1 MSSQT
6 LGIIFS
12 NMHDEELQDLTVRRT
27 IASIPFGG
35 RYRLIDF
42 VLSNMYNSGI
52 TKVGVITKSNYQS
65 LMDHVGSGKEW
76 DMAHKREGLFILPP
90 FGHAQSGIY
99 KSRLDA
105 LSGITDFLRRST
117 NEYVLMSDSNV
128 VCNMNL
134 NQPIDFHIRNHADIT
149 AICRHTIVPKDVAGR
164 VTAYHPD
171 HSGRVT
177 DMELNPAA
185 DGEILMGLNMWVVGR
200 AFLERIVAEA
210 ASRGYGSWERD
221 VLQKRLG
228 DYRVFAWEFDGYAGR
243 IDSIKDYFRVNMDL
257 LRKEVRE
264 ELFYRYGHIYT
275 KVRDEVPAKYGPD
288 AAVSHSFVA
297 DGCTVEGSV
306 EDSIL
311 FRGVHIG
318 KGSHVSHS
326 IVMQG
331 TRIGENVRLN
341 YLIVDKD
348 AYISDSRVLMGYDSY
363 PLFIGKGG
371 MV

>member
-1 MSSQT
+1 MTSRT

-12 NMHDEELQDLTVRRT
+12 NMHDEELQDLTIRRT
-27 IASIPFGG
+27 IASVPFGG

-52 TKVGVITKSNYQS
+52 TTVGVVTKSNYQS

-117 NEYVLMSDSNV
+117 DEYVLMSDSNI

-134 NQPIDFHIRNHADIT
+134 SQPVDFHIRSRADIT
-149 AICRHTIVPKDVAGR
+149 AICRTAVVPKGVSGQVTAYRTDSAGR
-164 VTAYHPD
+164 VTD
-171 HSGRVT
+171 I
-177 DMELNPAA
+177 ELNPA
-185 DGEILMGLNMWVVGR
+185 DGGKITMGMNMWVVGR
-200 AFLERIVAEA
+200 GFLERIVSEA
-210 ASRGYGSWERD
+210 ASRGYDSWERD
-221 VLQKRLG
+221 ILQKRLG
-228 DYRVFAWEFDGYAGR
+228 DYRVCAWEFDGYAGR
-243 IDSIKDYFRVNMDL
+243 IDSIQDYFRVNMDL
-257 LRKEVRE
+257 LRQEVRE

-275 KVRDEVPAKYGPD
+275 KVRDEVPAKYGEE
-288 AAVSHSFVA
+288 ASVRNSFVA
-297 DGCTVEGSV
+297 DGCIIEGSV
-306 EDSIL
+306 EDSIV
-311 FRGVHIG
+311 FRGVRVG
-318 KGSHVSHS
+318 KGAKVSHS

-331 TRIGENVRLN
+331 TRVGENVRLN

-348 AYISDSRVLMGYDSY
+348 AYISDGRVLMGYDSY
-363 PLFIGKGG
+363 PLYIGKGG